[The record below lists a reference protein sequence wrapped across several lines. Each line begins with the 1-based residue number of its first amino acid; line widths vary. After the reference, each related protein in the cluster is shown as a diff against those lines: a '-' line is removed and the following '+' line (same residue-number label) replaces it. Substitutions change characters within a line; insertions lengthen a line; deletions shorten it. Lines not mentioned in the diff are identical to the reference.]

1 MPALP
6 PSVLSLGSNSLA
18 SPHSLPSWSDLSRH
32 DIPVLNDPPN
42 RGFFGTLFLAL
53 SSIVVVGSTLS
64 TITSVWKWIH
74 HQHQKNTAQAQHEVD
89 FEHIQ
94 YHNEEWKHK
103 QRIASFQACAVLAHD
118 NPIAFIQL
126 LVVENPSRVDRAAM
140 AGLLKR
146 VNPEFY
152 EKIQEYKVETMD
164 WEDAKNYLVPP
175 RSYDDEEYDEDDE

>member
-6 PSVLSLGSNSLA
+6 PSVLSLGSNSVA
-18 SPHSLPSWSDLSRH
+18 STHSLPSWSVPSRH

-53 SSIVVVGSTLS
+53 SSIVVVRSTLS

-89 FEHIQ
+89 SEHIQ
-94 YHNEEWKHK
+94 YHNEEWENKH
-103 QRIASFQACAVLAHD
+103 RVADFQAFALLAHD
-118 NPIAFIQL
+118 NPIAYIQL
-126 LVVENPSRVDRAAM
+126 LVVENPNHVDRAAM
-140 AGLLKR
+140 AGLFKR

-152 EKIQEYKVETMD
+152 EKIQEHMVETMD
-164 WEDAKNYLVPP
+164 WEDVRNYLVPP
-175 RSYDDEEYDEDDE
+175 RSYDDEDEE